1 MRNKLDLELYLH
13 IPFCLR
19 KCAYGDFL
27 SFAAPEREYR
37 AYVEKLIEEI
47 HGQREH
53 FQEYR
58 VTTIFVGGGTPSILP
73 GELIEELFAAVYAC
87 FDVAEDAEITIEANP
102 GTLTMEKLET
112 YLECGVNRL
121 SLGLQSADDQEL
133 ACLGRAHTY
142 DDFLKSYQ
150 RARQAGFTNIN
161 VDLMSALPGQDF
173 HSWKTTLR
181 KVLMLRPE
189 TLGLQPDHRGRNA
202 VLCAVWGGRSR
213 AARGGSGQGRLPGWN
228 MSGFRRS
235 QGGCSGILDG
245 TGLTGRRMLL
255 SDLPELPDE
264 DTDRE
269 IYHAAKEILAEH
281 GYERYEISNY
291 AKPGRQCR
299 HNIGYWT
306 GKAYLGLG
314 LGASSY
320 VFGHRFHNTAD
331 LEEYLAADF
340 TSPGAAAQDIQE
352 LTLEDRMEEFMFLG
366 LRMMQGVDG
375 SEFLGRFG
383 QNMWN
388 VYGDVFQ
395 KLQEQGLIQVEYPV
409 VRLTDLGDRCEQRGA
424 EPVFAGRV
432 GRGCGRAGNRGTY
445 GPAGEESIPG
455 AQKDRGTQR
464 GSWGREALAE
474 ASGAISSASRKRST
488 RRREWGS
495 SSFRCAWICWM
506 RATSSREA
514 VLKNS
519 AGVIWK

>member
-1 MRNKLDLELYLH
+1 MMNKLDLELYLH

-19 KCAYGDFL
+19 KCAYCDFL

-189 TLGLQPDHRGRNA
+189 HISAYSLIIEEGTPYYVRYGEGGAGQPGADRDK
-202 VLCAVWGGRSR
+202 
-213 AARGGSGQGRLPGWN
+213 
-228 MSGFRRS
+228 
-235 QGGCSGILDG
+235 GGCLDG
-245 TGLTGRRMLL
+245 TCQDSAAAKEDAPAFWTGPGLTGRRMLL
-255 SDLPELPDE
+255 SALPELPDE

-331 LEEYLAADF
+331 LEEYLAADL
-340 TSPGAAAQDIQE
+340 TIPGAVSQDIQE

-409 VRLTDLGDRCEQRGA
+409 VRLTDLGIDVSNVVLSQ
-424 EPVFAGRV
+424 FLL
-432 GRGCGRAGNRGTY
+432 
-445 GPAGEESIPG
+445 GE
-455 AQKDRGTQR
+455 
-464 GSWGREALAE
+464 
-474 ASGAISSASRKRST
+474 
-488 RRREWGS
+488 
-495 SSFRCAWICWM
+495 
-506 RATSSREA
+506 
-514 VLKNS
+514 
-519 AGVIWK
+519 